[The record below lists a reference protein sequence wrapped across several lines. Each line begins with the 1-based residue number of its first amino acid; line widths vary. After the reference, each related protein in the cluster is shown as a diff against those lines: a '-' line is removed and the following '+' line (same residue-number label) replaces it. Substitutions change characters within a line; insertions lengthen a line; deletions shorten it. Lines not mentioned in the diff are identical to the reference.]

1 MQLYWVK
8 SSENVNI
15 VIYTN
20 IFMRI
25 LLIILVAIVFSGCK
39 AFKADVDPI
48 TGKKIRKE
56 ADLMKRGEDFAKNK
70 GGIFNS
76 KNSKKGGT
84 TYDFAT
90 SNIIWRATLESLD
103 FVPLQSANYS
113 GGVLITDW
121 YSNDIN
127 SNESI
132 KIEVRFLSDIA
143 SPSSLKI
150 ISYKKTCINSNCKI
164 TKLNENFNN
173 KLLSSIMLKV
183 RDLKVKDELNKKKK
197 G

>member
-1 MQLYWVK
+1 
-8 SSENVNI
+8 
-15 VIYTN
+15 
-20 IFMRI
+20 MRF
-25 LLIILVAIVFSGCK
+25 LLIIILSLAVSNCGT
-39 AFKADVDPI
+39 FKGEVDPI

-56 ADLMKRGEDFAKNK
+56 PDLMKRGEDYAAEQ

-76 KNSKKGGT
+76 KKSRGGT

-132 KIEVRFLSDIA
+132 KIEVRFLSDEA

-150 ISYKKTCINSNCKI
+150 ISYKKICNNANCKI
-164 TKLNENFNN
+164 AKLSESFNN

-183 RDLKVKDELNKKKK
+183 RELKIKDELNKKKK
-197 G
+197 S

>member
-1 MQLYWVK
+1 
-8 SSENVNI
+8 
-15 VIYTN
+15 
-20 IFMRI
+20 MRF
-25 LLIILVAIVFSGCK
+25 LLFFILVLAISGCGK
-39 AFKADVDPI
+39 FKAEVDPV

-56 ADLMKRGEDFAKNK
+56 PDLMKRADDYADEQ

-76 KNSKKGGT
+76 NRSSKRGT

-90 SNIIWRATLESLD
+90 SNVIWRATLESLD

-132 KIEVRFLSDIA
+132 KIEVRFLSDKA
-143 SPSSLKI
+143 SPTSLKI
-150 ISYKKTCINSNCKI
+150 ISYKKVCNNTNCKI
-164 TKLNENFNN
+164 AKLSESFNE
-173 KLLSSIMLKV
+173 KLLTSIMFKV
-183 RDLKVKDELNKKKK
+183 RELKVKDALNKKKK

>member
-1 MQLYWVK
+1 
-8 SSENVNI
+8 
-15 VIYTN
+15 
-20 IFMRI
+20 MRI
-25 LLIILVAIVFSGCK
+25 LLFFILLIVISGCGK
-39 AFKADVDPI
+39 FKADVDPV

-56 ADLMKRGEDFAKNK
+56 PNLMKRGDDFADEQ

-76 KNSKKGGT
+76 NRSSKGGT

-90 SNIIWRATLESLD
+90 SNIIWRAALESLD

-132 KIEVRFLSDIA
+132 KIEVRFLSDKA

-150 ISYKKTCINSNCKI
+150 ISYKKICVNTNCKI
-164 TKLNENFNN
+164 AKLSDSFNE
-173 KLLSSIMLKV
+173 KLLTSIMFKV
-183 RDLKVKDELNKKKK
+183 RELKVKDALNKKKK

>member
-1 MQLYWVK
+1 
-8 SSENVNI
+8 
-15 VIYTN
+15 
-20 IFMRI
+20 MRI
-25 LLIILVAIVFSGCK
+25 LTVFFLILALTSCN
-39 AFKADVDPI
+39 AFKAEVDPV

-56 ADLMKRGEDFAKNK
+56 ADLMKRGEDFAKDQ
-70 GGIFNS
+70 GGIFNTNRKS
-76 KNSKKGGT
+76 GGA
-84 TYDFAT
+84 TYNFAT

-103 FVPLQSANYS
+103 FVLLQSANYS

-132 KIEVRFLSDIA
+132 KIEVRFLSDKA

-150 ISYKKTCINSNCKI
+150 ISYKKVCNNANCKI
-164 TKLNENFNN
+164 AKLSDSFND
-173 KLLSSIMLKV
+173 KLLSSIMVKV
-183 RDLKVKDELNKKKK
+183 RELKVKDELNKKKK

>member
-1 MQLYWVK
+1 ML
-8 SSENVNI
+8 
-15 VIYTN
+15 VI
-20 IFMRI
+20 
-25 LLIILVAIVFSGCK
+25 SGCGK
-39 AFKADVDPI
+39 FKAEVDPV

-56 ADLMKRGEDFAKNK
+56 PDLMKRGDDFAKEQ

-76 KNSKKGGT
+76 NRSSKGGT

-132 KIEVRFLSDIA
+132 KIEVRFLSDKA

-150 ISYKKTCINSNCKI
+150 ISYKKICNNSNCKI
-164 TKLNENFNN
+164 AKLSESFND
-173 KLLSSIMLKV
+173 KLLTSIMFKV
-183 RDLKVKDELNKKKK
+183 RELKVKDALNKKKK

>member
-1 MQLYWVK
+1 
-8 SSENVNI
+8 
-15 VIYTN
+15 
-20 IFMRI
+20 MRI
-25 LLIILVAIVFSGCK
+25 LLIFIILSLALSGCGK
-39 AFKADVDPI
+39 FKAEVDPV

-56 ADLMKRGEDFAKNK
+56 PDLMKRGDDFADEQ

-76 KNSKKGGT
+76 NRSSKGGT

-132 KIEVRFLSDIA
+132 KIEVRFLSDKA

-150 ISYKKTCINSNCKI
+150 ISYKKICINSNCKI
-164 TKLNENFNN
+164 AKLSDSFNE
-173 KLLSSIMLKV
+173 KLLTSIMSKV
-183 RDLKVKDELNKKKK
+183 RELKVKDELNKKKK

>member
-1 MQLYWVK
+1 
-8 SSENVNI
+8 
-15 VIYTN
+15 
-20 IFMRI
+20 MRI
-25 LLIILVAIVFSGCK
+25 LLFFILLIVISGCGK
-39 AFKADVDPI
+39 FKADVDPV

-56 ADLMKRGEDFAKNK
+56 PNLMKRGDDFADEQ

-76 KNSKKGGT
+76 NRSSKGGT

-132 KIEVRFLSDIA
+132 KIEVRFLSDQA

-150 ISYKKTCINSNCKI
+150 ISYKKICINSNCKI
-164 TKLNENFNN
+164 AKLSDSFNE
-173 KLLSSIMLKV
+173 KLLTSIMSKV
-183 RDLKVKDELNKKKK
+183 RELKVKDELNKKKK

>member
-1 MQLYWVK
+1 
-8 SSENVNI
+8 
-15 VIYTN
+15 
-20 IFMRI
+20 MRI
-25 LLIILVAIVFSGCK
+25 LLIFIILSLALSGCGK
-39 AFKADVDPI
+39 FKAEVDPV

-56 ADLMKRGEDFAKNK
+56 PDLMKRGDDFADEQ

-76 KNSKKGGT
+76 NRSSKGGT

-90 SNIIWRATLESLD
+90 SNIIWRAALESLD

-132 KIEVRFLSDIA
+132 KIEIRFLSDKT

-150 ISYKKTCINSNCKI
+150 ISYKKICINSNCKI
-164 TKLNENFNN
+164 AKLSDSFNE
-173 KLLSSIMLKV
+173 KLLTSIMSKV
-183 RDLKVKDELNKKKK
+183 RELKVKDELNKKKK

>member
-1 MQLYWVK
+1 
-8 SSENVNI
+8 
-15 VIYTN
+15 
-20 IFMRI
+20 MRI
-25 LLIILVAIVFSGCK
+25 LLIFIILSLALSGCGK
-39 AFKADVDPI
+39 FKAEVDPV

-56 ADLMKRGEDFAKNK
+56 PDLMKRGDDYADEQ

-76 KNSKKGGT
+76 NKSGKRGT

-90 SNIIWRATLESLD
+90 SNIVWRATLESLD

-132 KIEVRFLSDIA
+132 KIEVRFLSDKA

-150 ISYKKTCINSNCKI
+150 ISYKKICNNSNCKI
-164 TKLNENFNN
+164 AKLSESFND
-173 KLLSSIMLKV
+173 KLLTSIMFKV
-183 RDLKVKDELNKKKK
+183 RELKVKDALNKKKK

>member
-1 MQLYWVK
+1 
-8 SSENVNI
+8 
-15 VIYTN
+15 
-20 IFMRI
+20 MRI
-25 LLIILVAIVFSGCK
+25 LLIFIILSLALSGCGK
-39 AFKADVDPI
+39 FKAEVDPV

-56 ADLMKRGEDFAKNK
+56 PDLMKRGDDFADEQ

-76 KNSKKGGT
+76 NRSSKGGT

-90 SNIIWRATLESLD
+90 SNIIWRAALESLD

-132 KIEVRFLSDIA
+132 KIEIRFLSD
-143 SPSSLKI
+143 
-150 ISYKKTCINSNCKI
+150 KTFQK
-164 TKLNENFNN
+164 
-173 KLLSSIMLKV
+173 
-183 RDLKVKDELNKKKK
+183 
-197 G
+197 

>member
-1 MQLYWVK
+1 MRFLLFFILAL
-8 SSENVNI
+8 NI
-15 VIYTN
+15 
-20 IFMRI
+20 
-25 LLIILVAIVFSGCK
+25 SGCGK
-39 AFKADVDPI
+39 FKAEVDPV

-56 ADLMKRGEDFAKNK
+56 PDLMKRGEDFAKDQ

-76 KNSKKGGT
+76 NRSSKGGT

-132 KIEVRFLSDIA
+132 KIEVRFLSDKA

-150 ISYKKTCINSNCKI
+150 ISYKKICNNSNCKI
-164 TKLNENFNN
+164 VKLSESFNE
-173 KLLSSIMLKV
+173 KLLTSIMFKV
-183 RDLKVKDELNKKKK
+183 RELKVKDALNKKKR

>member
-1 MQLYWVK
+1 
-8 SSENVNI
+8 
-15 VIYTN
+15 
-20 IFMRI
+20 MRF
-25 LLIILVAIVFSGCK
+25 LLTIILSLAVSNCGAL
-39 AFKADVDPI
+39 KADRDPI

-56 ADLMKRGEDFAKNK
+56 PDLMKRGDDFANEQ

-76 KNSKKGGT
+76 KRSGRGGT

-121 YSNDIN
+121 YSNNIN

-132 KIEVRFLSDIA
+132 KIEVRFLSDKA

-150 ISYKKTCINSNCKI
+150 ISYKKICNQTNCKI
-164 TKLNENFNN
+164 AKLSESFNN
-173 KLLSSIMLKV
+173 KLLTSIMIKV
-183 RDLKVKDELNKKKK
+183 RELKVKDELGKKKK

>member
-1 MQLYWVK
+1 MRFF
-8 SSENVNI
+8 
-15 VIYTN
+15 
-20 IFMRI
+20 IFSI
-25 LLIILVAIVFSGCK
+25 LLFYLTGCGV
-39 AFKADVDPI
+39 FKADVDPV
-48 TGKKIRKE
+48 TGKKLRKE
-56 ADLMKRGEDFAKNK
+56 PDLMKRGEDFATEK

-76 KNSKKGGT
+76 KKGSRGGT

-132 KIEVRFLSDIA
+132 KIEVRFLSDEA

-150 ISYKKTCINSNCKI
+150 ISYKKVCNNSNCKI
-164 TKLNENFNN
+164 AKLSDSFND
-173 KLLSSIMLKV
+173 KLLSSIMVKV
-183 RDLKVKDELNKKKK
+183 RELKVKDKLSKKKK

>member
-1 MQLYWVK
+1 
-8 SSENVNI
+8 
-15 VIYTN
+15 
-20 IFMRI
+20 MRFLLFFI
-25 LLIILVAIVFSGCK
+25 LILAISGCGK
-39 AFKADVDPI
+39 FKAEVDPV

-56 ADLMKRGEDFAKNK
+56 PDLMKRADDYADEQ

-76 KNSKKGGT
+76 NRSSKRGT

-90 SNIIWRATLESLD
+90 SNVIWRATLESLD

-132 KIEVRFLSDIA
+132 KIEVRFLSDKA
-143 SPSSLKI
+143 SPTSLKI
-150 ISYKKTCINSNCKI
+150 ISYKKVCNNTNCKI
-164 TKLNENFNN
+164 AKLSESFNE
-173 KLLSSIMLKV
+173 KLLTSIMFKV
-183 RDLKVKDELNKKKK
+183 RELKVKDALNKKKK

>member
-1 MQLYWVK
+1 MRFF
-8 SSENVNI
+8 
-15 VIYTN
+15 
-20 IFMRI
+20 IFSI
-25 LLIILVAIVFSGCK
+25 LLFYLTGCGV
-39 AFKADVDPI
+39 FKADVDPI
-48 TGKKIRKE
+48 TGKKLRKE
-56 ADLMKRGEDFAKNK
+56 PDLMKRGEDFATEK

-76 KNSKKGGT
+76 KKASGRGT

-132 KIEVRFLSDIA
+132 KIEVRFLSDEA

-150 ISYKKTCINSNCKI
+150 ISYKKVCNNSNCKI
-164 TKLNENFNN
+164 AKLSDSFND
-173 KLLSSIMLKV
+173 KLLSSIMVKV
-183 RDLKVKDELNKKKK
+183 RELKVKDKLSKKKK

>member
-1 MQLYWVK
+1 
-8 SSENVNI
+8 
-15 VIYTN
+15 
-20 IFMRI
+20 MRI
-25 LLIILVAIVFSGCK
+25 LLFFILLIVISGCGK
-39 AFKADVDPI
+39 FKADVDPV

-56 ADLMKRGEDFAKNK
+56 PNLMKRGDDFADEQ

-76 KNSKKGGT
+76 NRSSKGGT

-90 SNIIWRATLESLD
+90 SNIIWRAALESLD

-132 KIEVRFLSDIA
+132 KIEIRFLSDKT

-150 ISYKKTCINSNCKI
+150 ISYKKICINSNCKI
-164 TKLNENFNN
+164 AKLSDSFNE
-173 KLLSSIMLKV
+173 KLLTSIMSKV
-183 RDLKVKDELNKKKK
+183 RELKVKDELNKKKK

>member
-1 MQLYWVK
+1 
-8 SSENVNI
+8 
-15 VIYTN
+15 
-20 IFMRI
+20 MRF
-25 LLIILVAIVFSGCK
+25 LLIIILSLAVSNCGT
-39 AFKADVDPI
+39 FKAEVDPI

-56 ADLMKRGEDFAKNK
+56 PDLMKRGEDYAAEQ

-76 KNSKKGGT
+76 KRSGRAT

-132 KIEVRFLSDIA
+132 KIEVRFLSDEA

-150 ISYKKTCINSNCKI
+150 ISYKKICNNSNCKI
-164 TKLNENFNN
+164 DKLSESFNN
-173 KLLSSIMLKV
+173 KLLSSIMIKV
-183 RDLKVKDELNKKKK
+183 RELKVKDELNKKKK
-197 G
+197 S

>member
-1 MQLYWVK
+1 
-8 SSENVNI
+8 
-15 VIYTN
+15 
-20 IFMRI
+20 MRF
-25 LLIILVAIVFSGCK
+25 LIIIILSLAVSNCG
-39 AFKADVDPI
+39 AFKADVDPV

-56 ADLMKRGEDFAKNK
+56 ADLMKRGEDFAKRT
-70 GGIFNS
+70 S
-76 KNSKKGGT
+76 RGGT

-132 KIEVRFLSDIA
+132 KIEVRFLSDEA
-143 SPSSLKI
+143 SPNSLKI
-150 ISYKKTCINSNCKI
+150 ISYKKICNNTNCKI
-164 TKLNENFNN
+164 AKLSESFNN

-183 RDLKVKDELNKKKK
+183 RELKVKDELNKKKK

>member
-1 MQLYWVK
+1 
-8 SSENVNI
+8 
-15 VIYTN
+15 
-20 IFMRI
+20 MRF
-25 LLIILVAIVFSGCK
+25 LLIFLLLIPLTNCSR
-39 AFKADVDPI
+39 FKADIDPV

-56 ADLMKRGEDFAKNK
+56 PDLMRRGEIYADKQ
-70 GGIFNS
+70 GGIFDS
-76 KNSKKGGT
+76 SRSKKGGT

-103 FVPLQSANYS
+103 FVTLQSANYS

-132 KIEVRFLSDIA
+132 KIEVRFLSDKV

-150 ISYKKTCINSNCKI
+150 ISYKKICKNNNCKI
-164 TKLNENFNN
+164 IKLNNSFND
-173 KLLSSIMLKV
+173 KLLSSIMNKV
-183 RDLKVKDELNKKKK
+183 RDLKLKEQLDKNKK

>member
-1 MQLYWVK
+1 
-8 SSENVNI
+8 
-15 VIYTN
+15 
-20 IFMRI
+20 MRLLLL
-25 LLIILVAIVFSGCK
+25 LLIIFPLSSCNI
-39 AFKADVDPI
+39 FKAEKDPI

-56 ADLMKRGEDFAKNK
+56 PDLMKRGDIYADEQ

-76 KNSKKGGT
+76 KTKNRGT

-132 KIEVRFLSDIA
+132 KIEVRFLSDKA

-150 ISYKKTCINSNCKI
+150 ISYKKICKNSNCKI
-164 TKLNENFNN
+164 AKLDENFNN
-173 KLLSSIMLKV
+173 KLLSSIMMKV
-183 RDLKVKDELNKKKK
+183 RELKVKEKLNKKKK

>member
-1 MQLYWVK
+1 MRFLLFF
-8 SSENVNI
+8 I
-15 VIYTN
+15 LMLVI
-20 IFMRI
+20 
-25 LLIILVAIVFSGCK
+25 SGCGK
-39 AFKADVDPI
+39 FKAEVDPV

-56 ADLMKRGEDFAKNK
+56 PDLMKRVDDYADEQ

-76 KNSKKGGT
+76 NKSGKRGT

-90 SNIIWRATLESLD
+90 SNIVWRATLESLD

-132 KIEVRFLSDIA
+132 KIEVRFLSDKA

-150 ISYKKTCINSNCKI
+150 ISYKKICVNTNCKI
-164 TKLNENFNN
+164 AKLGDSFNE
-173 KLLSSIMLKV
+173 KLLTSIMFKV
-183 RDLKVKDELNKKKK
+183 RELKVKDALDKKKR

>member
-1 MQLYWVK
+1 MFFV
-8 SSENVNI
+8 SNCS
-15 VIYTN
+15 
-20 IFMRI
+20 
-25 LLIILVAIVFSGCK
+25 
-39 AFKADVDPI
+39 AFKADRDPI
-48 TGKKIRKE
+48 TGKIIRKE
-56 ADLMKRGEDFAKNK
+56 ADLMKRGEDFAKEQ

-76 KNSKKGGT
+76 NKLKGGGT

-132 KIEVRFLSDIA
+132 KIEVRFLSDKA

-150 ISYKKTCINSNCKI
+150 ISYKKICNNTNCKI
-164 TKLNENFNN
+164 AKLSESFNN

-183 RDLKVKDELNKKKK
+183 RELKVKDELNKKKK

>member
-1 MQLYWVK
+1 
-8 SSENVNI
+8 
-15 VIYTN
+15 
-20 IFMRI
+20 MRI
-25 LLIILVAIVFSGCK
+25 LLIFIILSLALSGCGK
-39 AFKADVDPI
+39 FKAEVDPV

-56 ADLMKRGEDFAKNK
+56 PDLMKRGDDYADEQ

-76 KNSKKGGT
+76 NKSGKRGT

-90 SNIIWRATLESLD
+90 SNIVWRATLESLD

-132 KIEVRFLSDIA
+132 KIEVRFLSDKA

-150 ISYKKTCINSNCKI
+150 ISYKKICINSNCKI
-164 TKLNENFNN
+164 AKLSDSFNE
-173 KLLSSIMLKV
+173 KLLTSIMSKV
-183 RDLKVKDELNKKKK
+183 RELKVKDELNKKKK

>member
-1 MQLYWVK
+1 
-8 SSENVNI
+8 
-15 VIYTN
+15 
-20 IFMRI
+20 MRI
-25 LLIILVAIVFSGCK
+25 LLFFILLIVISGCGK
-39 AFKADVDPI
+39 FKADVDPV

-56 ADLMKRGEDFAKNK
+56 PNLMKRGDDFANEQ

-76 KNSKKGGT
+76 NRSSKGGT

-90 SNIIWRATLESLD
+90 SNIIWRAALESLD

-132 KIEVRFLSDIA
+132 KIEIRFLSDKT

-150 ISYKKTCINSNCKI
+150 ISYKKICINSNCKI
-164 TKLNENFNN
+164 AKLSDSFNE
-173 KLLSSIMLKV
+173 KLLTSIMSKV

>member
-1 MQLYWVK
+1 
-8 SSENVNI
+8 
-15 VIYTN
+15 
-20 IFMRI
+20 MRLLLL
-25 LLIILVAIVFSGCK
+25 LLIIFPLSSCK
-39 AFKADVDPI
+39 IFKAEKDPI

-56 ADLMKRGEDFAKNK
+56 PDLMKRGDIYADDQ

-76 KNSKKGGT
+76 KTKNRGT

-132 KIEVRFLSDIA
+132 KIEVRFLSDKA

-150 ISYKKTCINSNCKI
+150 ISYKKICKNSNCKI
-164 TKLNENFNN
+164 AKLDENFNN
-173 KLLSSIMLKV
+173 KLLSSIMMKV
-183 RDLKVKDELNKKKK
+183 RELKVKEKLNKKKK

>member
-1 MQLYWVK
+1 MRFLLFF
-8 SSENVNI
+8 I
-15 VIYTN
+15 LMLVI
-20 IFMRI
+20 
-25 LLIILVAIVFSGCK
+25 SGCGK
-39 AFKADVDPI
+39 FKAEVDPV

-56 ADLMKRGEDFAKNK
+56 PDLMKRGDDFAKEQ

-76 KNSKKGGT
+76 NRSSKGGT

-132 KIEVRFLSDIA
+132 KIEVRFLSDKA

-150 ISYKKTCINSNCKI
+150 ISYKKICNNSNCKI
-164 TKLNENFNN
+164 AKLSESFND
-173 KLLSSIMLKV
+173 KLLTSIMFKV
-183 RDLKVKDELNKKKK
+183 RELKVKDALNKKKK

>member
-1 MQLYWVK
+1 
-8 SSENVNI
+8 
-15 VIYTN
+15 
-20 IFMRI
+20 MRFFLI
-25 LLIILVAIVFSGCK
+25 LILIIPIVSCGK
-39 AFKADVDPI
+39 FKAEVDPI
-48 TGKKIRKE
+48 TGKKVRKE
-56 ADLMKRGEDFAKNK
+56 PDLMKRGDDYSKEQ

-76 KNSKKGGT
+76 KRDRSKGT

-132 KIEVRFLSDIA
+132 KIEVRFLSDKTSA
-143 SPSSLKI
+143 SSIKI
-150 ISYKKTCINSNCKI
+150 ISYKKICSSVNCQI
-164 TKLNENFNN
+164 TKLNNKFND
-173 KLLSSIMLKV
+173 KLLSSIMNKV
-183 RDLKVKDELNKKKK
+183 RELKVKDEINKKKK

>member
-1 MQLYWVK
+1 MRFLLTIIVSLAV
-8 SSENVNI
+8 SSC
-15 VIYTN
+15 
-20 IFMRI
+20 
-25 LLIILVAIVFSGCK
+25 G
-39 AFKADVDPI
+39 AFKADKDPV

-56 ADLMKRGEDFAKNK
+56 ADLMKRGENYAKEQ

-76 KNSKKGGT
+76 GKLNKRGT

-132 KIEVRFLSDIA
+132 KIEVRFLSDEA

-150 ISYKKTCINSNCKI
+150 ISYKKICNNANCKI
-164 TKLNENFNN
+164 AKLSESFNN

-183 RDLKVKDELNKKKK
+183 RELKIKDELNKKKK
-197 G
+197 S

>member
-1 MQLYWVK
+1 MQLYCVK

-25 LLIILVAIVFSGCK
+25 LLVILVAVILSGCK

-56 ADLMKRGEDFAKNK
+56 ADLMKRGEDFAKDK

-76 KNSKKGGT
+76 KNSKRGGT

-150 ISYKKTCINSNCKI
+150 ISYKKICVSANCKI
-164 TKLNENFNN
+164 IKLSENFNN

-183 RDLKVKDELNKKKK
+183 RELKVKDELNKKKK

>member
-1 MQLYWVK
+1 
-8 SSENVNI
+8 
-15 VIYTN
+15 
-20 IFMRI
+20 MRL
-25 LLIILVAIVFSGCK
+25 LLILSLLLSLSNCNM
-39 AFKADVDPI
+39 FKAERDPVS
-48 TGKKIRKE
+48 GKKIRKE
-56 ADLMKRGEDFAKNK
+56 PDLMKRSDIYADEQ

-76 KNSKKGGT
+76 KKSKQGT
-84 TYDFAT
+84 TYNFAT

-132 KIEVRFLSDIA
+132 KIEVRFLSDKA

-150 ISYKKTCINSNCKI
+150 ISYKKICKNSNCKI
-164 TKLNENFNN
+164 AKLSENFND
-173 KLLSSIMLKV
+173 KLLSSIMIKV
-183 RDLKVKDELNKKKK
+183 RELKVKEKLNKKKK

>member
-1 MQLYWVK
+1 
-8 SSENVNI
+8 
-15 VIYTN
+15 
-20 IFMRI
+20 MRI
-25 LLIILVAIVFSGCK
+25 LLIFIILSLALSGCGK
-39 AFKADVDPI
+39 FKAEVDPV

-56 ADLMKRGEDFAKNK
+56 PDLMKRGDDYADEQ

-76 KNSKKGGT
+76 NKSGKRGT

-90 SNIIWRATLESLD
+90 SNIVWRATLESLD

-132 KIEVRFLSDIA
+132 KIEVRFLSDKA

-150 ISYKKTCINSNCKI
+150 ISYKKICINSNCKI
-164 TKLNENFNN
+164 AKLSESFNE
-173 KLLSSIMLKV
+173 KLLTSIMSKV
-183 RDLKVKDELNKKKK
+183 RELKVKDAFNKKKK

>member
-1 MQLYWVK
+1 M
-8 SSENVNI
+8 
-15 VIYTN
+15 
-20 IFMRI
+20 IFMRF
-25 LLIILVAIVFSGCK
+25 LLIIILMFFVSNCS
-39 AFKADVDPI
+39 AFKADRDPI
-48 TGKKIRKE
+48 TGKIIRKE
-56 ADLMKRGEDFAKNK
+56 ADLMKRGEDFAKEQ

-76 KNSKKGGT
+76 NKLKGGGT

-132 KIEVRFLSDIA
+132 KIEVRFLSDEA
-143 SPSSLKI
+143 SPNSLKI
-150 ISYKKTCINSNCKI
+150 ISYKKICNNANCKI
-164 TKLNENFNN
+164 AKLSESFNN

-183 RDLKVKDELNKKKK
+183 RELKVKDELNKKKK